1 MRVVWGGCPTLGVP
15 SHMGSDGRPHVQTY
29 TPKEQ
34 LYRAD
39 GETRVF
45 LEVTVTTKNAIQEM
59 AGLLRLS
66 TSEFLEAVVVR
77 LPADS
82 WMHLMRA
89 VRDRVEEDFPSVMI
103 ERQGCAGR
111 EVIQAEHEG
120 QQVAARDIGSERLSE
135 PAALAVYNVRA
146 DAKRLKPQK
155 STAPL
160 PCSEVPCHGAAFSGR
175 PSRVGAPPSGSSSS
189 PARQLRRQ
197 PDPARVGKSRAR
209 RRRPKGRRLEPQP
222 PPSSAR
228 AARRGPS
235 GAGEP
240 LDGGGPRRA
249 SGVGATCRGSDNGVL
264 C

>member
-1 MRVVWGGCPTLGVP
+1 MSDDQHVDGEAVIEDDEIAGEDLLDLHTVVLRGDNGRVVKPRNKAGIALGVTASKAKIGEHVRVVWGGCPTLGVP

-45 LEVTVTTKNAIQEM
+45 LEVTATTKNAIQEM

-120 QQVAARDIGSERLSE
+120 QQVAARDIGSERLS
-135 PAALAVYNVRA
+135 
-146 DAKRLKPQK
+146 D
-155 STAPL
+155 
-160 PCSEVPCHGAAFSGR
+160 
-175 PSRVGAPPSGSSSS
+175 
-189 PARQLRRQ
+189 LRHSLYTTY
-197 PDPARVGKSRAR
+197 GLT
-209 RRRPKGRRLEPQP
+209 PK
-222 PPSSAR
+222 
-228 AARRGPS
+228 
-235 GAGEP
+235 
-240 LDGGGPRRA
+240 D
-249 SGVGATCRGSDNGVL
+249 
-264 C
+264 